1 MAAAVLRPSKFVRFR
16 AVPSHHSRWILL
28 RATDSTRPLPNPIYH
43 AMSNYAT
50 SFGFLSHGC
59 GWHCDRRVLAIVAA
73 PLVFVSG
80 CGSDQSALLA
90 QASVEIISGKDSAGA
105 TIELEKRGDDLTA
118 ARVIDRVLGTG
129 EGEIISTAEG
139 GVEFTIEFPAG
150 ATITYTGN
158 MLDAGPDEFL
168 QIDGLW
174 LQRAKGIFGTDV
186 GTWSVS
192 SSSD

>member
-1 MAAAVLRPSKFVRFR
+1 MS
-16 AVPSHHSRWILL
+16 
-28 RATDSTRPLPNPIYH
+28 NH
-43 AMSNYAT
+43 AMS
-50 SFGFLSHGC
+50 FGFADYGRSRR
-59 GWHCDRRVLAIVAA
+59 CDGRVLAIVAVS
-73 PLVFVSG
+73 LVVASG
-80 CGSDQSALLA
+80 CGSGESALLP

-118 ARVIDRVLGTG
+118 ARVIDGVLGTG
-129 EGEIISTAEG
+129 ESEIISTTDG

-158 MLDAGPDEFL
+158 MLDAGPDNLL

-174 LQRAKGIFGTDV
+174 LQRAKGIFGTDA